1 MRLMVVPDSIVPV
14 LRHAL
19 DLGHQLLAA
28 LFPDRMLSLVAGE
41 AVTRP
46 VAVIRRTTRI

>member
-1 MRLMVVPDSIVPV
+1 MGRSE
-14 LRHAL
+14 A
-19 DLGHQLLAA
+19 
-28 LFPDRMLSLVAGE
+28 DRSAGLIKEECETHGAEQAYCPKSRRRDGGTGE